1 MNLLLFDEFL
11 KVLIGPK
18 DFRMDLVYMRNNFT
32 RLKEMTL
39 RNILFRDF
47 WSTYFYEIK
56 IDMSLIEIEG
66 L

>member
-32 RLKEMTL
+32 KLKEMTL